1 MALAFSDEWARAWGA
16 ALNASELY
24 RSVAAD
30 WEGSIVA
37 IAKDGENGASSVA
50 VYLDPWHGHCRE
62 ARQAAPTDL
71 EGADFVIE
79 ATPRAWRELLD
90 GRIAPLMALMTG
102 RIRLARGDFGKLLPH
117 AGSAKELVALAGS
130 VPTEFPQ
137 GW

>member
-24 RSVAAD
+24 RNVAAS

-37 IAKDGENGASSVA
+37 LAKDGNGEPPVA
-50 VYLDPWHGHCRE
+50 VYLDPWHGRCRE
-62 ARQAAPTDL
+62 ARQATPADL
-71 EGADFVIE
+71 DAADFVIE
-79 ATPRAWRELLD
+79 ASPRAWRELLD
-90 GRIAPLMALMTG
+90 GRVAPLTALMTG
-102 RIRLARGDFGKLLPH
+102 RIRLTRGEFGKLLPH

-130 VPTEFPQ
+130 VPTEFPA